1 MIKMWLQNKMYTGE
15 ILEGCEPKSEEFH
28 AEVLKYSYQDRK
40 GMFQSPTNTSTVL
53 FFSSCSK
60 FEGLFVC
67 AVLQCC
73 DGVFTSHAGRCPG
86 DPGGTPRHNTRSCR
100 RPSFVSLSS
109 RNRPRHP
116 AGKIN
121 TRHWFNKST
130 YQANQ
135 RDEGPGRRNAG
146 SSQDQDRRPSWKSE

>member
-1 MIKMWLQNKMYTGE
+1 MTKMWLQNKMYTGE
-15 ILEGCEPKSEEFH
+15 ILEGCELKSEGIPCGSVEIPWS
-28 AEVLKYSYQDRK
+28 KRY
-40 GMFQSPTNTSTVL
+40 FQAPTNTSTVL
-53 FFSSCSK
+53 FFSFCSK

-67 AVLQCC
+67 AVLQCW
-73 DGVFTSHAGRCPG
+73 DGVFTPHAGRCPG

-109 RNRPRHP
+109 RDRPRHP

-130 YQANQ
+130 YRANQ